1 MNLNHASTF
10 AVPFGTHSLVGDI
23 FSNNSSPDAVVLHGA
38 GRSGRHRFYS
48 IRAKLLER
56 GISSLAFDMVGH
68 GDTGGIFA
76 ESSLK
81 DRTLQAVSVIK
92 HWKFSEPLSFIG
104 ASMGG
109 YTAVKLTQNF
119 DVQNLILFVPAMYS
133 RRAYS
138 LCFNDNFSKVI
149 REQNSWFD
157 SDAWDI
163 LNNFKGNLMLITAE
177 NDDIIPEDVV
187 KKILDSATKANNKV
201 IHEVKES
208 PHQILSYLAGRPQE
222 FMEVI
227 EQIISFL
234 DEGSEK

>member
-1 MNLNHASTF
+1 MHPINQTATF
-10 AVPFGTHSLVGDI
+10 AAPYGTSSLVGDI
-23 FSNNSSPDAVVLHGA
+23 LSNDSPPEVVVLHGA

-48 IRAKLLER
+48 IRAELLEH

-68 GDTGGIFA
+68 GDTGGILA

-81 DRTLQAVSVIK
+81 DRTLQAESVIK
-92 HWKFSEPLSFIG
+92 HLKLSEPLSLIG

-109 YTAVKLTQNF
+109 YTAVSLTQHFN
-119 DVQNLILFVPAMYS
+119 VKNLILFVPAMYS

-138 LCFNDNFSKVI
+138 LCFNDGFSKVI

-163 LNNFKGNLMLITAE
+163 LNKFRGNLLLITAE

-187 KKILDSATKANNKV
+187 KKIF
-201 IHEVKES
+201 E
-208 PHQILSYLAGRPQE
+208 
-222 FMEVI
+222 
-227 EQIISFL
+227 
-234 DEGSEK
+234 